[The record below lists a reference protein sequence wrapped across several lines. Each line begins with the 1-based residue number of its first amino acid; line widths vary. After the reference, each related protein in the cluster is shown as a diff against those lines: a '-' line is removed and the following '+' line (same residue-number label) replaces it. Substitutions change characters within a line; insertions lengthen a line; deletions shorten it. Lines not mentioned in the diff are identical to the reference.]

1 MATIKE
7 IIGMSFKLH
16 REKKGIAQQELADTL
31 GIDRQY
37 MWKIESGKINM
48 TLDYLEAKPEEFFN
62 LKGFTKFKQ
71 SNN

>member
-48 TLDYLEAKPEEFFN
+48 TLDYLEN
-62 LKGFTKFKQ
+62 LMQKMEAQRVHQIQTIQ
-71 SNN
+71 

>member
-1 MATIKE
+1 
-7 IIGMSFKLH
+7 MSFKLH

-48 TLDYLEAKPEEFFN
+48 TLDYLEGLMLKMDAKPEEFLN
-62 LKGFTKFKQ
+62 LKAFNKFKQ